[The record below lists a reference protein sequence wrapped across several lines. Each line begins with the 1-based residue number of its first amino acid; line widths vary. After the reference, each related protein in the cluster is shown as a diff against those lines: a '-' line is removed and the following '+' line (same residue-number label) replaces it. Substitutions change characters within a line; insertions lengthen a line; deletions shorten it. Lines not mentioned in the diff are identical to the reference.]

1 MAKLTERDQELLD
14 VIRNHPEILEDASLR
29 ERFAAKMGV
38 TERALKDRI
47 EELKN
52 LGFFD
57 MHSGAPDEQRDREN
71 DTRKMKELEHHLHAL
86 WTRRKLLI
94 RNFIIIFIVSAIFAL
109 VMPKTYRSTS
119 VIMPP
124 APQQDLGLLSSLM
137 NNLPLSG
144 FSIGQNEL
152 ESQTF
157 LAILSSR
164 TVMEDVIGKFD
175 LIEFYDAKNL
185 EKAVEELR
193 SNSYFDI
200 EDEGTITVVVDIS
213 TGWFSGKQQDDRIKQ
228 FVQDI
233 TNYFVVDLDSV
244 NKRLKTEQ
252 ARFQRLFIEK
262 RYQENIEDLR
272 IAEDSLKAFQEKNK
286 MIALPE
292 QTEAAIKAGA
302 VVKAQILD
310 AEVRLGIMEKLFS
323 PTYPEIGRVKSEIA
337 ELESRLRE
345 MEAGSDEGSL
355 FPGFK
360 EVPDLAIQ
368 LLRLQ
373 REVEIQNTIYTFLTQ
388 QYEEAKIQE
397 AKDTPT
403 LQVLD
408 WASKPEKK
416 HAPRRTIFVIFFSFI
431 GFLLTSIYIL
441 YTPAIDDI
449 RSRWSSQD
457 SHRQ

>member
-1 MAKLTERDQELLD
+1 MERLTERDQELLD
-14 VIRNHPEILEDASLR
+14 VIRSHPEILEDPTQR
-29 ERFAAKMGV
+29 ERFAAKLGMTG
-38 TERALKDRI
+38 ESLGESLAALRRHGYFNAEYVQDH
-47 EELKN
+47 EE
-52 LGFFD
+52 
-57 MHSGAPDEQRDREN
+57 AREI
-71 DTRKMKELEHHLHAL
+71 REWEHHLHSL
-86 WTRRKLLI
+86 WRRRKVII
-94 RNFIIIFIVSAIFAL
+94 RNSLIVFVLSAIVAL
-109 VMPKTYRSTS
+109 IMPKTYRSTA

-137 NNLPLSG
+137 NNLPLPG
-144 FSIGQNEL
+144 FSIGQSEL

-157 LAILSSR
+157 LAILGSR

-175 LIEFYDAKNL
+175 LIEFYDVKNV
-185 EKAVEELR
+185 EKAVEQLR
-193 SNSYFDI
+193 GHSYFDI
-200 EDEGTITVVVDIS
+200 EDEGTITISVDIS
-213 TGWFSGKQQDDRIKQ
+213 TGWLSGKEQDDRIKQ
-228 FVQDI
+228 FVRDV
-233 TNYFVVDLDSV
+233 TNYFVADLDSV

-262 RYQENIEDLR
+262 RYKENIEDLR
-272 IAEDSLKAFQEKNK
+272 IAEDSLQAFQEANK

-310 AEVRLGIMEKLFS
+310 AEVRLGILENFFS

-345 MEAGSDEGSL
+345 MEAGSDEGKL
-355 FPGFK
+355 FPGFRK
-360 EVPDLAIQ
+360 VPDLAIQ

-373 REVEIQNTIYTFLTQ
+373 REVEVQNTIYTFLTQ

-408 WASKPEKK
+408 QASRPEKK
-416 HAPRRTIFVIFFSFI
+416 HAPRRTIFVLFFTFI
-431 GFLLTSIYIL
+431 GFLLTSIYVL
-441 YTPAIDDI
+441 YQPALDDI
-449 RSRWSSQD
+449 RSRWISEG
-457 SHRQ
+457 SHRRQP